1 MVRNSVLGRGVKVHT
16 AAHVEDSV
24 ILDNCDVGRRAKVR
38 RAILDKNVRIPE
50 DAMIGYNLE
59 KDRKLYHVTESGLVV
74 IEGERS
80 HVDITSVNI

>member
-1 MVRNSVLGRGVKVHT
+1 
-16 AAHVEDSV
+16 
-24 ILDNCDVGRRAKVR
+24 
-38 RAILDKNVRIPE
+38 VRIPE